1 MNIDILS
8 NLLINTGITVREFIE
23 NNKASENYVRTTF
36 KQDDGFT
43 WDTVVPYVD
52 RRAGM
57 DIKTEQELAD
67 YLISIK
73 PYFQKKA
80 MKRWKAQELN
90 RGLIGGSVTPLFFKV
105 LLSFKEEFERLSVNP
120 NSARRIQDIKD
131 AGYTIASVSRPKGLK
146 GIIVLKNG
154 AKS

>member
-1 MNIDILS
+1 MNIDILE
-8 NLLINTGITVREFIE
+8 NLLVDTGIIAREFIE

-36 KQDDGFT
+36 VQDDGFT

-52 RRAGM
+52 CRAGM

-80 MKRWKAQELN
+80 MKRWKVQELK
-90 RGLIGGSVTPLFFKV
+90 RGLIGGSVTPLFFNI
-105 LLSFKEEFERLSVNP
+105 LLSFREEF
-120 NSARRIQDIKD
+120 DK
-131 AGYTIASVSRPKGLK
+131 
-146 GIIVLKNG
+146 
-154 AKS
+154 